1 MSKASDDGLGERTKR
16 TLRKARKLDRKA
28 ALDQRARGLSTTEIA
43 NIQCVAASTVRRF
56 MDRMKP
62 ELAAVEEFKSGR
74 ADALAR
80 IQGKSLDLQ
89 ERIIDSMTDH
99 VLETLAPHQKNGL
112 LMSVNTVFGTA
123 YDKERLE
130 RGKSTQNIG
139 LIAKMMGDSLSRIG
153 NEVQPDNEATE
164 AEATTRQ

>member
-1 MSKASDDGLGERTKR
+1 MKNAPVKSPGQRSQRS
-16 TLRKARKLDRKA
+16 ARKLDRKA
-28 ALDQRARGLSTTEIA
+28 ALAQRDRGLTNREIA
-43 NIQCVAASTVRRF
+43 GLQGVATSTVRRF
-56 MDRMKP
+56 LERMEP
-62 ELAAVEEFKSGR
+62 ERAAVEEFKSGR

-123 YDKERLE
+123 FDKERLE

-153 NEVQPDNEATE
+153 NGTKPDEQAAE

>member
-1 MSKASDDGLGERTKR
+1 MKNDRPKSKTERLQR
-16 TLRKARKLDRKA
+16 SARKLDRKA
-28 ALDQRARGLSTTEIA
+28 ALEQRARGLSNPEIA
-43 NIQCVAASTVRRF
+43 GLQGVAASTVRRF
-56 MDRMKP
+56 MDRMEP

-99 VLETLAPHQKNGL
+99 VLDTLAPHQKNGL

-164 AEATTRQ
+164 AEGSDQ

>member
-1 MSKASDDGLGERTKR
+1 MKNAPAKSTSQRPQR
-16 TLRKARKLDRKA
+16 SARKLDRKA
-28 ALDQRARGLSTTEIA
+28 TLDQRGRGLTNREIA
-43 NIQCVAASTVRRF
+43 GLQGVATSTVRRF
-56 MDRMKP
+56 LERMEP
-62 ELAAVEEFKSGR
+62 ERAAVEEFKSGR

-130 RGKSTQNIG
+130 RGKSTSNIG
-139 LIAKMMGDSLSRIG
+139 LIAKMMGDSLSRVG
-153 NEVQPDNEATE
+153 AEVRPDDLAREGEDCPN
-164 AEATTRQ
+164 Q